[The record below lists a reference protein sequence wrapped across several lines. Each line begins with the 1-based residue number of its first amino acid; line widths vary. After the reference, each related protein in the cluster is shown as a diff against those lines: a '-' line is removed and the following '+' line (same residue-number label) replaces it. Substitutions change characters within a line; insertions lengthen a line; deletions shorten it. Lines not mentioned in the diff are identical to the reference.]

1 MVYAEW
7 SSSGATVHTIAIYDA
22 ASGGK
27 ILATQGM
34 PGSLKYGILGP
45 VASMA
50 NGTMYWLEVT
60 ASNADGTTTSDRY
73 GFTPTAATSAE
84 ASVPTVISASG
95 MDHGAQWYAKL
106 APGGFRAITFR
117 LFTAATG
124 SEYVTY
130 GAGPYAQSTPVFAFE
145 PVSIADINI
154 ANGTTYYLS
163 AITVGNFGFGEW
175 TARVPVTPVAT
186 PLPPGL
192 KATAGQ
198 LSAALEWTT
207 PLGFPDVP
215 MTITGYR
222 IDYTTDQG
230 ASWTTAVS
238 DTASTDTSRSIT
250 GLDPAKTYR
259 FRVAAIVGGQLGGWS
274 QSADLIT
281 PLKAT
286 QTLSWSPSNTSVVAT
301 AGTLTP
307 NALATTNGDG
317 AVTYSVA
324 SAGMTGC
331 TVNSSS
337 GVLSF
342 TGAGTCRITATA
354 AQTATYAEGTTTV
367 DFTITRATQAV
378 SWSPSNTSVVATA
391 GTLTPN
397 ALATTNGDG
406 AVTYSVA
413 SAGMTGCTVNSSSG
427 VLSFT
432 GAGTCRITAT
442 AAQTATYAEG
452 TTTVDFTIT
461 APPAPS
467 PGGGGGGSSE
477 PTPAPSPTPEPPP
490 SDPTEPA
497 PAPAPSNAPVLIP
510 NPSQATAQMIAAISP
525 QQIGTIDPK
534 VFSALPP
541 AALRGLTPAQ
551 AANLTTEQVNNLRPA
566 GVAQL
571 RPATVA
577 ELRPNTISAMR
588 PASVAKLRPAAL
600 RAMSRDQI
608 GAIRPAA
615 VTLMTP
621 SQIRAITP
629 AQVSALTTAQ
639 LRAMTPRQ
647 IKTLSAQQRA
657 ALSRAQRQTLGL

>member
-324 SAGMTGC
+324 SAGT
-331 TVNSSS
+331 
-337 GVLSF
+337 
-342 TGAGTCRITATA
+342 
-354 AQTATYAEGTTTV
+354 
-367 DFTITRATQAV
+367 
-378 SWSPSNTSVVATA
+378 
-391 GTLTPN
+391 
-397 ALATTNGDG
+397 
-406 AVTYSVA
+406 
-413 SAGMTGCTVNSSSG
+413 TGCTVNSSSG